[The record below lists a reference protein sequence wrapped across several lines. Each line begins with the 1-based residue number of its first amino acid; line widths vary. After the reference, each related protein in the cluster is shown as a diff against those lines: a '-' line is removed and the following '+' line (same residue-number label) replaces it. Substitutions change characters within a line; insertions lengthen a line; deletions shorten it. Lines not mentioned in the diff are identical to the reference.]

1 MRNDAPF
8 GGIPFIGIGDFRQVA
23 PVVKGSG
30 CTPARLASVK
40 SSTLWPSFSVV
51 SLEAPIRT
59 ARDPAY
65 TAFVDRIGEDYTSST
80 VSLDLLQRLASLDEC
95 IEFLYPFHVLINPLA
110 CLKRA
115 FLTPKNVAV
124 DDFNIEILQRV
135 PAEERAELSLSHK
148 SDSHPFPGLF
158 YSADSIKEDSEAPD
172 EDISPDFLALQTHN
186 GVPPH
191 ILRLKKGCVC
201 SIMRNMSVRKGLVKN
216 ARVIVKNLHRHFIEI
231 QVINN
236 RTNTL
241 GQTHCIPRI
250 RFEFSP
256 PYTSWTIQRLQYPL
270 RLAYACTFNGCV
282 GLTLDKTVIDQRT
295 PVFAHGQLYTAL
307 SRVRSS
313 QDSAVLFNDGE
324 GPETANV
331 VYRDL
336 LL

>member
-1 MRNDAPF
+1 MPF

-30 CTPARLASVK
+30 CTPARLVSVK
-40 SSTLWPSFSVV
+40 SSTLWPSFSVL

-59 ARDPAY
+59 ARDPEY
-65 TAFVDRIGEDYTSST
+65 TAFVDHIGEDYMSST
-80 VSLDLLQRLASLDEC
+80 VSLHLLHRLPSLREC
-95 IEFLYPFHVLINPLA
+95 IQFLYPLDILVDPLA

-124 DDFNIEILQRV
+124 DDFNVNILDRL
-135 PAEERAELSLSHK
+135 PGEECMHVYLSHK
-148 SDSHPFPGLF
+148 HKTNTFPGLF

-191 ILRLKKGCVC
+191 ILRLKKGCIC

-216 ARVIVKNLHRHFIEI
+216 ARVIVKDLHRHFIEI

-241 GQTHCIPRI
+241 GQIHCIPRI

-256 PYTSWTIQRLQYPL
+256 LYSSWTIQCLQYPL

-307 SRVRSS
+307 SRVCSS
-313 QDSAVLFNDGE
+313 QDTAVLFNERE
-324 GPETANV
+324 GPDMVNV